1 MYFNEIEQD
10 HYESQ
15 QRRYLDELSLEKQEE
30 RKIKNAVDTT
40 IFEIAKSLKENGVN
54 FESIIKS
61 TGLSKDQIDKL

>member
-40 IFEIAKSLKENGVN
+40 KFEIAKSVKKNGVN

-61 TGLSKDQIDKL
+61 KGLSKGQIDRL